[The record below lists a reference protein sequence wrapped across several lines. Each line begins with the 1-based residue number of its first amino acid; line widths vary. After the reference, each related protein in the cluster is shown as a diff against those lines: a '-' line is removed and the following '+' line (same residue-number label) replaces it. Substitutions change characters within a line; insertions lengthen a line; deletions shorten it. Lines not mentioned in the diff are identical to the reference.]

1 MITVEGTN
9 ITYTKD
15 DNFNWT
21 LPISGATTDDALR
34 FIISSKITDNVES
47 DYTID
52 NTYNINDDGESVTL
66 KLSDSDIENLLIG
79 DYYYKMIYINSSRE
93 RTTIKSGQFKVKWGA

>member
-15 DNFNWT
+15 DNFNWALHIT
-21 LPISGATTDDALR
+21 GAAPESFLR

-47 DYTID
+47 DYTVD
-52 NTYNINDDGESVTL
+52 NIYKINNDEESVTL
-66 KLSDSDIENLLIG
+66 ELSDKDIENLLIG
-79 DYYYKMIYINSSRE
+79 DYYYKMIYIQSTGE
-93 RTTIKSGQFKVKWGA
+93 KTTIKSGQFKVKWGA

>member
-21 LPISGATTDDALR
+21 LPVEGALADSFLR
-34 FIISSKITDNVES
+34 FIISSKNTDNVES
-47 DYTID
+47 DYTVD
-52 NTYNINDDGESVTL
+52 NTYQINNEKNIVTL
-66 KLSDSDIENLLIG
+66 ELSDSDIESLLIG
-79 DYYYKMIYINSSRE
+79 DYYYKMIYIQPTGE
-93 RTTIKSGQFKVKWGA
+93 KTTIKSGQFKVKWGA